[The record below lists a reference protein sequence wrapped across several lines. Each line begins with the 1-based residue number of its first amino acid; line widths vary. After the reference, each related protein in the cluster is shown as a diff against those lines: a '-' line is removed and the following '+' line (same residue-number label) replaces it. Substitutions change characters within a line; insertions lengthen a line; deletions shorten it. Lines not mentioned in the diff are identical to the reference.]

1 MELVRFDAH
10 DIENTLSKMSDLQID
25 RLAFGAIQ
33 VDKTGKILTYNMAEG
48 EITGRNPKEVLG
60 KNFFDEVAPC
70 TKTKDFYGK
79 FAEGVKK
86 GNISTLFEYEFD
98 YKMKPVRVRVHMK
111 KAIVGDT
118 YWILVK
124 RAVTPGQK

>member
-1 MELVRFDAH
+1 MEVIRFDAH

-25 RLAFGAIQ
+25 KLAFGAIQ
-33 VDKTGKILTYNMAEG
+33 VDRNGKIMTYNMAEG
-48 EITGRNPKEVLG
+48 EITGRNPKEVIG
-60 KNFFDEVAPC
+60 KNFFNEVAPC
-70 TKTKDFYGK
+70 TNTKEFYGK

-86 GNISTLFEYEFD
+86 GDLSTMFEYEFD
-98 YKMKPVRVRVHMK
+98 YKMKPVKVKVHMK

-124 RAVTPGQK
+124 RAAKPGK